1 MYDCREQT
9 YMEYIPHFNIISI
22 YVYIMLYPIIISSIV
37 MLVLD
42 IAYLST
48 FGKPFVDQTV
58 MIQKSP
64 FELNYIGAM
73 ASYLCMIIGL
83 NYFVISKQG
92 SLQDAFVLGIVMYG
106 VYDATNM
113 ALLKKWLPDLALMDT
128 LWGATLMTVT
138 TFLTY
143 QSINLLNL

>member
-1 MYDCREQT
+1 
-9 YMEYIPHFNIISI
+9 
-22 YVYIMLYPIIISSIV
+22 MLYPILISSII

-42 IAYLST
+42 ITYLST

-64 FELNYIGAM
+64 FELNYVGAL
-73 ASYLCMIIGL
+73 ASYLCLILGL
-83 NYFVISKQG
+83 NYFVILKQG
-92 SLQDAFVLGIVMYG
+92 SLQDAFVLGFVMYG

-128 LWGATLMTVT
+128 LWGALLMTVHQRSRVPIPVSRWCSGLAT
-138 TFLTY
+138 AKPSQPNHRDIGACL
-143 QSINLLNL
+143 QRR

>member
-1 MYDCREQT
+1 
-9 YMEYIPHFNIISI
+9 
-22 YVYIMLYPIIISSIV
+22 MLYPILISSII

-42 IAYLST
+42 ITYLST

-64 FELNYIGAM
+64 FELNYVGAL
-73 ASYLCMIIGL
+73 ASYLCLILGL
-83 NYFVISKQG
+83 NYFVILKQG
-92 SLQDAFVLGIVMYG
+92 SLQDAFVLGFVMYG

-128 LWGATLMTVT
+128 LWGAILMTAT
-138 TFLTY
+138 TYFTY
-143 QSINLLNL
+143 QTMNMLKL

>member
-1 MYDCREQT
+1 
-9 YMEYIPHFNIISI
+9 
-22 YVYIMLYPIIISSIV
+22 MLYPILISSII

-42 IAYLST
+42 ITYLST

-64 FELNYIGAM
+64 FELNYVGAL
-73 ASYLCMIIGL
+73 ASYLCLILGL
-83 NYFVISKQG
+83 NYFVILKQG
-92 SLQDAFVLGIVMYG
+92 SLQDAFVLGFVMYG

-128 LWGATLMTVT
+128 LWGALLMTAT
-138 TFLTY
+138 TYFTY
-143 QSINLLNL
+143 QTMNMLKL

>member
-1 MYDCREQT
+1 
-9 YMEYIPHFNIISI
+9 
-22 YVYIMLYPIIISSIV
+22 MLYPILISSII

-42 IAYLST
+42 ITYLST

-64 FELNYIGAM
+64 FELNYVGAL
-73 ASYLCMIIGL
+73 ASYLCLILCL
-83 NYFVISKQG
+83 NYFVILKQG
-92 SLQDAFVLGIVMYG
+92 SLQDAFVLGFVMYG

-128 LWGATLMTVT
+128 LWGALLMTAT
-138 TFLTY
+138 TYFTY
-143 QSINLLNL
+143 QTMNMLKL

>member
-1 MYDCREQT
+1 
-9 YMEYIPHFNIISI
+9 
-22 YVYIMLYPIIISSIV
+22 MLYPILISSII

-64 FELNYIGAM
+64 FALNYAGAF
-73 ASYLCMIIGL
+73 ASYLCLIVGL
-83 NYFVISKQG
+83 NYFVISKHG
-92 SLQDAFVLGIVMYG
+92 SLQDAFVLGFVMYG

-113 ALLKKWLPDLALMDT
+113 ALLKKWLPSLALMDT
-128 LWGATLMTVT
+128 LWGAVLMTAT
-138 TFLTY
+138 TYFTY
-143 QSINLLNL
+143 QTMSIFNL

>member
-1 MYDCREQT
+1 
-9 YMEYIPHFNIISI
+9 
-22 YVYIMLYPIIISSIV
+22 

-42 IAYLST
+42 ITYLST

-64 FELNYIGAM
+64 FELNYVGAL
-73 ASYLCMIIGL
+73 ASYLCLIIGL
-83 NYFVISKQG
+83 NYFVILKQG
-92 SLQDAFVLGIVMYG
+92 GLQDAFVLGFVMYG

-128 LWGATLMTVT
+128 LWGALLMTAT
-138 TFLTY
+138 TYLTY
-143 QSINLLNL
+143 QTMNMLKL

>member
-1 MYDCREQT
+1 M
-9 YMEYIPHFNIISI
+9 
-22 YVYIMLYPIIISSIV
+22 YIMLYPIIISSII

-42 IAYLST
+42 ITYLST

-64 FELNYIGAM
+64 FELNYVGAL
-73 ASYLCMIIGL
+73 ASYLCLILGL
-83 NYFVISKQG
+83 NYFVILKQG
-92 SLQDAFVLGIVMYG
+92 GLQDAFVLGFVMYG

-128 LWGATLMTVT
+128 LWGALLMTAT
-138 TFLTY
+138 TYLTY
-143 QSINLLNL
+143 QTMNMLKL

>member
-1 MYDCREQT
+1 
-9 YMEYIPHFNIISI
+9 
-22 YVYIMLYPIIISSIV
+22 MLYPILISSII

-42 IAYLST
+42 IIYLST

-64 FELNYIGAM
+64 FELNYVGAL
-73 ASYLCMIIGL
+73 ASYLCLILGL
-83 NYFVISKQG
+83 NYFVILKQG
-92 SLQDAFVLGIVMYG
+92 SLQDAFVLGFVMYG

-128 LWGATLMTVT
+128 LWGALLMTAT
-138 TFLTY
+138 TYFTY
-143 QSINLLNL
+143 QTMNILKL

>member
-1 MYDCREQT
+1 
-9 YMEYIPHFNIISI
+9 
-22 YVYIMLYPIIISSIV
+22 MLYPVIISSII

-64 FELNYIGAM
+64 FELNYVGAL
-73 ASYLCMIIGL
+73 ASYLCLILGL
-83 NYFVISKQG
+83 NYFVILKQG
-92 SLQDAFVLGIVMYG
+92 SLQDAFVLGFVMYG

-128 LWGATLMTVT
+128 LWGGLLMTAT
-138 TFLTY
+138 TYLTY
-143 QSINLLNL
+143 QTMNILKL